1 MCAECDAEVEEIRPA
16 LGYLL
21 QAESLTRKV
30 FQNNTESQHTVRLA
44 CTIIDAFHD
53 TGHDLKTLSLSF
65 ALVIQKLLALQE
77 ITGLN
82 DPS

>member
-1 MCAECDAEVEEIRPA
+1 MCAECDQEVEDIRPA

-30 FQNNTESQHTVRLA
+30 FEGNTEAQHTVRLA
-44 CTIIDAFHD
+44 CTIADAYHD
-53 TGHDLKTLSLSF
+53 TGHDFKTLALSF
-65 ALVIQKLLALQE
+65 ALTIEKLLALQE
-77 ITGLN
+77 VTGL